1 MKGLLIKDLQLLKK
15 QKIVLAF
22 AAFLSVIFLFYGTS
36 SIQFIVC
43 YITILFSFMSTTTI
57 VYDQHSNGWAF
68 C

>member
-36 SIQFIVC
+36 SIQ
-43 YITILFSFMSTTTI
+43 SSR
-57 VYDQHSNGWAF
+57 
-68 C
+68 